1 MAWIHILILPLTYF
15 VTLNADGYNDFLIG
29 LSARI
34 TASDEEMQIIYSLK
48 LDRPQISNLSLHIK
62 ELEKQ
67 E

>member
-1 MAWIHILILPLTYF
+1 